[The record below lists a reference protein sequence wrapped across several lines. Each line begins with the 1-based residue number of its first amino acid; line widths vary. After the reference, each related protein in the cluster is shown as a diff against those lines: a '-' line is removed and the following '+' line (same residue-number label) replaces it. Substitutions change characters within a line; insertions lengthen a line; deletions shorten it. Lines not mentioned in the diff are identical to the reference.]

1 MILRNVI
8 KISFT
13 GTILSVLVGCS
24 SGDSSV
30 RATSTGEEIYVQS
43 CAACH
48 NGGFKGWMA
57 GAPELGDKAI
67 WKPLIAKGVDA
78 MTTFSIKGVNKM
90 PAKGGCKTCSD
101 EQIKATVEYMV
112 EQSK

>member
-1 MILRNVI
+1 MILPSVI
-8 KISFT
+8 KTCFT
-13 GTILSVLVGCS
+13 GVMLSMLVGCS
-24 SGDSSV
+24 SGSSSV
-30 RATSTGEEIYVQS
+30 TATSTGEEIYVQN

-48 NGGFKGWMA
+48 SGGFKGWMT
-57 GAPELGDKAI
+57 GAPEVGDKMA

-101 EQIKATVEYMV
+101 EQIKATVEYMA